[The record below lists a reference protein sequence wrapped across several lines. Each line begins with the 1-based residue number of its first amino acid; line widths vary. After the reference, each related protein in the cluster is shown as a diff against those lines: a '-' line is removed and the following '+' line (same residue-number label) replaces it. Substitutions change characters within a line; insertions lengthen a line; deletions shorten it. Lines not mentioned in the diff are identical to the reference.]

1 MHSSHLAQYYYFVY
15 PLENS
20 GKIKTPELA
29 CAMLSLVFSVFSDQ
43 LNVFGNISKLLSWIM
58 ISTFNSDFGLGK
70 ISDIQPKITQKINI
84 AEKSPAANIMT
95 CDDGLTFIFCPKVV
109 SYDLLEIKP
118 FNNRLTWICLHIF
131 ISESKL
137 LSELALLEQWVIG
150 QLKL

>member
-20 GKIKTPELA
+20 GNIETAELA
-29 CAMLSLVFSVFSDQ
+29 CAMLSLVFSGQ

-58 ISTFNSDFGLGK
+58 ISTFNSNFGLGK

-84 AEKSPAANIMT
+84 PETSPAANIMT

-118 FNNRLTWICLHIF
+118 FNNPLT
-131 ISESKL
+131 
-137 LSELALLEQWVIG
+137 
-150 QLKL
+150 